1 MYFELTAPD
10 RLSLEM
16 AYWDAQIIGLDP
28 EYMPPL
34 TFNIGTGSIE
44 KVSRIRDK
52 YNLKNHTGQIE
63 KRQDTEDNMSD
74 YKDGFQDGYKFA
86 REEIMEK
93 LSEIDINDIDSWIL
107 DRFSEMIEGGVL

>member
-16 AYWDAQIIGLDP
+16 AYWDAQITGLDP
-28 EYMPPL
+28 EFMPPL

-52 YNLKNHTGQIE
+52 YNLKESYWSEKESTGYQEIKCQII
-63 KRQDTEDNMSD
+63 KMDFKTGTSLLVKN
-74 YKDGFQDGYKFA
+74 
-86 REEIMEK
+86 
-93 LSEIDINDIDSWIL
+93 
-107 DRFSEMIEGGVL
+107 